1 MGLAGN
7 LRDLSITNLI
17 ELSCVEKTRSQLLVK
32 TRSGDAIVF
41 FDRGNI
47 VHARCGDLKGTAAL
61 YHILRLTDG
70 EFRVTTS
77 VAAPE
82 RTIFESWKGLVLD
95 GMRVLDETQRI
106 KDTIAHGLAEELK
119 ALSGIL
125 RLLVVSKDGAVV
137 HQQGAADP
145 ERAYAL
151 SAFLTTHGAALS
163 DMLHFGPLNYA
174 AYVRGNEKE
183 FVFNCDPFLVLL
195 AVPRAADIRPT
206 SALIETIRAKLK
218 SSEHV
223 LVPDA
228 ASDSVARPG
237 EAARR

>member
-17 ELSCVEKTRSQLLVK
+17 ELSCVEKTSSQLTVK

-47 VHARCGDLKGTAAL
+47 VHARWGDLKGTAAL
-61 YHILRLTDG
+61 YHILRLSDG
-70 EFRVTTS
+70 EFRVAS
-77 VAAPE
+77 NVAPPE

-106 KDTIAHGLAEELK
+106 KNTIAHSLAEELQ
-119 ALSGIL
+119 ALPGVA
-125 RLLVVSKDGAVV
+125 RLLVVSKDGTVV

-145 ERAYAL
+145 ERAYAI
-151 SAFLTTHGAALS
+151 SALVTAQGAVLS
-163 DMLHFGPLNYA
+163 DTLHFGPLSYA
-174 AYVRGNEKE
+174 AYVRGNDKE

-218 SSEHV
+218 SSEHA
-223 LVPDA
+223 LGAESDA
-228 ASDSVARPG
+228 EPEKAVR
-237 EAARR
+237 